1 MMESIRSDIIAP
13 VSLLNLN
20 GNFLLILES
29 LRDLLARRLV
39 QDCHLITD
47 EDLNYT
53 ILSSILQVIFLR
65 TAQDCGFADPKTLAL
80 LAESEGIGQRMAR
93 ACSDAGL
100 RPDILFEKGRDGS
113 RTIPTVSDEALRE
126 VIRCLDSEK
135 CPVPIS
141 TLPLEQLAV
150 VFEHFLG
157 SRMQIAEG
165 FLMKRAVK
173 SAVLYTG
180 SVSVPF
186 QGVVKYMVNKTL
198 SDAIR
203 EPKTGRSMT
212 IRILDPSCGAGI
224 FLLAAHRALVHCMTK
239 APSQKEPK
247 GDILH
252 AMGCQSLYG
261 TDIDPEYI
269 STARF
274 IILLS
279 IIEKYGMSGCGQVLP
294 VYLWEIC
301 ESLKGTIRCGNALI
315 DKDYFSGLQEPP
327 FNAEERRKVNAFSW
341 HEAFP
346 DVLEGGGFDAVI
358 GAPPSY
364 TPMTVRARDEYFQTH
379 YEVYAKAAGLYGYFI
394 ELGLKILRPKGS
406 LALCI
411 PDTFLRINHARPL
424 RKLLLTKQI
433 DEIVD
438 FSDLTAFKTA
448 TGIPCILRVSN
459 TKPVNEF
466 CVSQVKTADFQHLDR
481 YVKEHWHPMDQRTLT
496 DGGWALG
503 DKRIGNMLKKLER
516 AGQPLEEYVMGGMYR
531 GVLTGFNGAFVID
544 EKTRQRL
551 IEEDSKSEEIIK
563 PFLIGRDIT
572 RYQTLSSKRFLIFTR
587 RGIDIKQYRAIE
599 NYLKK
604 FKPKL
609 MPKPR
614 DWKGDNW
621 EGRKS
626 GFYKWYE
633 IQDSIDY
640 YSEFEKP
647 KIIYLGIQAKSAFTF
662 DSAGILYI
670 NNALWTIPKNDLC
683 LLGILNSKLGW
694 FLISNYCS
702 QIHNGSKLIFQYLAK
717 IPIYTIDFD
726 KPDDKTR
733 HDRMVTLVAEM
744 LELQQHLNTAKT
756 EQEKRLISQEI
767 ESTDRQIDS
776 LVYGLYGLT
785 VDEIAVVEESISK

>member
-1 MMESIRSDIIAP
+1 M
-13 VSLLNLN
+13 
-20 GNFLLILES
+20 ILES
-29 LRDLLARRLV
+29 LRDILARRLI
-39 QDCHLITD
+39 QDCHSITD
-47 EDLNYT
+47 QDLNYT

-65 TAQDCGFADPKTLAL
+65 TAQDCGFVDPKTLTL
-80 LAESEGIGQRMAR
+80 LAESEGISQRMER

-100 RPDILFEKGRDGS
+100 RPDTLFEKGQAGS
-113 RTIPTVSDEALRE
+113 RTIPVISDEALRE

-135 CPVPIS
+135 FPVPLS

-157 SRMQIAEG
+157 SRMQISDG
-165 FLMKRAVK
+165 FLVKRAGK

-186 QGVVKYMVNKTL
+186 QGVVEYMVNKTL

-203 EPKTGRSMT
+203 EPNTSRSKT
-212 IRILDPSCGAGI
+212 IRVLDPSCGAGI
-224 FLLAAHRALVHCMTK
+224 FLLAAHRALVHSMTK
-239 APSQKEPK
+239 VPSQKEQR
-247 GDILH
+247 GEFLH
-252 AMGCQSLYG
+252 AMACQSVYG
-261 TDIDPEYI
+261 TDIDAEYI

-279 IIEKYGMSGCGQVLP
+279 IIEESRMSGCSQVLP
-294 VYLWEIC
+294 AYLWEIC

-327 FNAEERRKVNAFSW
+327 FNAEERRKVNTFSW

-358 GAPPSY
+358 GAPPTY
-364 TPMTVRARDEYFQTH
+364 TPLPVKTRDEYFQTH
-379 YEVYAKAAGLYGYFI
+379 YEVYAKGAGLFGYFI
-394 ELGLKILRPKGS
+394 EIGLKILRPGGR
-406 LALCI
+406 LAFCI
-411 PDTFLRINHARPL
+411 PDTFLRTNHARPL

-433 DEIVD
+433 DEIVT
-438 FSDLTAFKTA
+438 FGDLTVFKPA

-459 TKPVNEF
+459 TKPVNKF
-466 CVSQVKTADFQHLDR
+466 CVSQVKAADFQHLDR
-481 YVKEHWHPMDQRTLT
+481 HVKEHWHPIDQRTLT

-503 DKRIGNMLKKLER
+503 DMRIGNLLKKLER

-531 GVLTGFNGAFVID
+531 GVLTGFNDAFVID
-544 EKTRQRL
+544 EKLRQRL
-551 IEEDSKSEEIIK
+551 IAEDPKSEEIIK
-563 PFLIGRDIT
+563 PFVTGRDIK
-572 RYQTLSSKRFLIFTR
+572 RYQPLSSKRFLIFTR

-609 MPKPR
+609 MPKPH

-626 GFYKWYE
+626 GLYKWYE

-647 KIIYLGIQAKSAFTF
+647 KIIYLGIQTKSAFTF
-662 DSAGILYI
+662 DSAGMFYI
-670 NNALWTIPKNDLC
+670 NNALWTIPKKDLC

-694 FLISNYCS
+694 FLISNYCT
-702 QIHNGSKLIFQYLAK
+702 QIHNGSKLIFHYLAR

-744 LELQQHLNTAKT
+744 LELQQHLNNAKT

-785 VDEIAVVEESISK
+785 ADEIAVVEDSISK